1 MSTLEFDRAKCTIT
15 LLSSSGEVSSGPF
28 EAYNNVD
35 SHSKGPWP
43 DGTYQYQTYV
53 SHAELADPDS
63 EYGSFGIFIFAVPQ
77 RTGMGVHSGREE
89 VPDGLNR
96 TGPQHC
102 TLGCIRTTDEAMS
115 EFLRVSSNDPLIS
128 ITVPPLSEEARDL
141 AGLLQKPKQKRIARR
156 PRRVKAQKPPKR
168 KQKRRSN
175 SRRTR

>member
-43 DGTYQYQTYV
+43 NGTYQYQTYV

-63 EYGSFGIFIFAVPQ
+63 EYGSFGILIFSVSQ

-89 VPDGLNR
+89 VPDGLSR
-96 TGPQHC
+96 MGPQHC

-115 EFLRVSSNDPLIS
+115 EFLRISGGDPLVS
-128 ITVPPLSEEARDL
+128 ITVATPAAEVRAL
-141 AGLLQKPKQKRIARR
+141 AVPSRKPKGKRTARR
-156 PRRVKAQKPPKR
+156 PRKAGPHKPSKR
-168 KQKRRSN
+168 KSKGRSN
-175 SRRTR
+175 RRKR